1 MGTNIRLSWMFANI
15 LRKPILD
22 VMGIKKKKK
31 RWKIQVILSGS
42 YSKENNTRPD
52 MGRNSQEGQK
62 PYETI
67 LPQEVNWAR
76 AHNNISVSQN
86 PGSWNYTGVPLCWQI
101 GQAPPWLLLTAPG
114 HSNSPSQ
121 GSDCARLSQQV
132 MEDGSTTQRVS
143 HLSYSSEGVTLVK
156 TWRGSNLKTVPS
168 FLLKPAVP
176 ALILLLCGET
186 HICQL
191 SFECGWY
198 YRIEC
203 FL

>member
-132 MEDGSTTQRVS
+132 MEDGSTTQRWTPTLHRIAASSLTPFQEEMNFYDRKGQVNATVFSLRHFSCKAYRVLCS
-143 HLSYSSEGVTLVK
+143 HI
-156 TWRGSNLKTVPS
+156 WM
-168 FLLKPAVP
+168 A
-176 ALILLLCGET
+176 A
-186 HICQL
+186 
-191 SFECGWY
+191 
-198 YRIEC
+198 
-203 FL
+203 